1 MMSYRQC
8 GFNRLISNLVKYS
21 ANEANHDECHEGEPE
36 AEHEEVAAVVF
47 LVKIV
52 GYISCAGTATAHEPD
67 DDIGYKATNQA
78 NA

>member
-1 MMSYRQC
+1 M
-8 GFNRLISNLVKYS
+8 LVTDLVKYS
-21 ANEANHDECHEGEPE
+21 AHKADHDERHECKPE
-36 AEHEEVAAVVF
+36 TEHEEVTAVVL

-52 GYISCAGTATAHEPD
+52 SHISCAGTATAHKLD

>member
-8 GFNRLISNLVKYS
+8 GFNRLVANFVKYS
-21 ANEANHDECHEGEPE
+21 AHKADHDECHEGEPE
-36 AEHEEVAAVVF
+36 AEHEEVTAVVF

-52 GYISCAGTATAHEPD
+52 SHISCAGTATAHKLD
-67 DDIGYKATNQA
+67 DDIGYKATYQA